1 MGNKRS
7 QSRRNTPHRINVLSA
22 DDDRVLGRL
31 VNITTGG
38 LMFLTSERFRN
49 NQPLGLRVPL
59 PTMSHDRTAIE
70 LQASVVWQNADAN
83 PAYTRV
89 GVEFENMGAEEG
101 FIIETVLQR
110 LHLVG

>member
-7 QSRRNTPHRINVLSA
+7 QTRRNTPHRINVLAA

-38 LMFLTSERFRN
+38 LMFLTGESFHRN
-49 NQPLGLRVPL
+49 QSIRIRLPL
-59 PTMSHDRTAIE
+59 PTMSNDRTAIE
-70 LQASVVWQNADAN
+70 VQTTVVWQNADAN

-89 GVEFENMGAEEG
+89 GVEFENVGAEEG